1 MNANVNFCGV
11 IILLRKLVELHYVMA
26 DLHGDKDCFHAM
38 LSIQSKLK
46 FVKCMAFLIRKVD
59 YIKGGNGIVSGIKQL
74 PSL

>member
-1 MNANVNFCGV
+1 
-11 IILLRKLVELHYVMA
+11 MA

-38 LSIQSKLK
+38 LSIQSKLE
-46 FVKCMAFLIRKVD
+46 FVKCMAFLIWKVD

>member
-1 MNANVNFCGV
+1 
-11 IILLRKLVELHYVMA
+11 MA